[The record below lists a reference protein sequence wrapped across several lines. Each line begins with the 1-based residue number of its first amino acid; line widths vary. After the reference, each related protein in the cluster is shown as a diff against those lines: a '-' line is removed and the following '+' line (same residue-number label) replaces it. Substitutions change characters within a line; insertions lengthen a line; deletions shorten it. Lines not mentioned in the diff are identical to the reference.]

1 MRHEQ
6 SAPFAADAF
15 ARCSRTFGACFL
27 FAGPGYTNASN
38 GITMAYNNRIPM
50 VCVVNQHPT
59 LCEEKGAGAASFAA
73 EVLRPVSKW
82 TNRLIDTRMAA
93 HMTRRAV
100 QEATSYPQGPVVLEI
115 PDNLV
120 TRQATSGD
128 QWWNLSGALRRPPS
142 SPAADPNAVED
153 AVKLL
158 LAAERPV
165 LVSGESV
172 HWDNAAQE
180 LRRLAESL
188 NIPVITRRSSRGAV
202 SEGHPLAFYGRA
214 RGAILKQA
222 DVALLIGLSLG
233 YLEDYGR
240 WGGNTRF
247 IQLHRGEADVDTS
260 VRTELALIGDSKHV
274 LGQMAECAASL
285 AKTPPPREKWLEE
298 VQSRK
303 QAEALRLA
311 NDIEKYGS
319 RKPLHPSYLSHE
331 VVNFLDPEATFIF
344 DAFTGSAY
352 LTERVR
358 SRFSG
363 QVVDTGEWV
372 TVGHGV
378 GMGIGAQLARP
389 GKQVFVMMGDGG
401 IGIGGFDVETAVR
414 YKQPVVYMIFNN
426 SSWAGAAVE
435 MFWGEDFL
443 LADGSRGNPQRI
455 TPTRY
460 DHLFAAM
467 GCHTERVEEPA
478 QVRPALERA
487 FASGKT
493 AVIDAVVD
501 PKAYHPMILRQGPQ
515 HRWLGADGMSD
526 YGRSLAFP
534 ERYPAEG

>member
-1 MRHEQ
+1 
-6 SAPFAADAF
+6 
-15 ARCSRTFGACFL
+15 
-27 FAGPGYTNASN
+27 AS
-38 GITMAYNNRIPM
+38 Y
-50 VCVVNQHPT
+50 
-59 LCEEKGAGAASFAA
+59 AA
-73 EVLRPVSKW
+73 EVLKPVTKW
-82 TNRLIDTRMAA
+82 TARLIDIRMAA
-93 HMTRRAV
+93 HLTRRAV
-100 QEATSYPQGPVVLEI
+100 QEATSYPQGPVVLEV
-115 PDNLV
+115 PDNLLV
-120 TRQATSGD
+120 RRAPVGE
-128 QWWNLSGALRRPPS
+128 QWWYLSGALSQPPAP
-142 SPAADPNAVED
+142 PAADPRGVEA
-153 AVKLL
+153 AVKML

-165 LVSGESV
+165 VVSGESV
-172 HWDNAAQE
+172 HWDGASQE
-180 LRRLAESL
+180 LMRLVEAL
-188 NIPVITRRSSRGAV
+188 NIPVITRRLSRGAV
-202 SEGHPLAFYGRA
+202 PEGHPLSFYGRA

-247 IQLHRGEADVDTS
+247 IQVHRGEADVDTT
-260 VRTELALIGDSKHV
+260 VRTELALIGDSKQV
-274 LGQMAECAASL
+274 LAQMAECAASMT
-285 AKTPPPREKWLEE
+285 KTPPAREEWLGE

-303 QAEALRLA
+303 QADAQRLA
-311 NDIEKYGS
+311 NDIEKCGS
-319 RKPLHPSYLSHE
+319 QVPLHPSYLSYE
-331 VVNFLDPEATFIF
+331 VVNFLDPEATVIF

-363 QVVDTGEWV
+363 QVIDTGEWV

-414 YKQPVVYMIFNN
+414 YKLPVVYMVFNN

-435 MFWGEDFL
+435 LFWGEDFL

-460 DHLFAAM
+460 DQLFAAM

-501 PKAYHPMILRQGPQ
+501 PHAYHPMIQRQGPQ
-515 HRWLGADGMSD
+515 HRWLGAEKMPEV
-526 YGRSLAFP
+526 GRRLAFP
-534 ERYPAEG
+534 EQYPSQG